1 MNLENLHKQKTVIS
15 EGLSK
20 EYAPVSTEL
29 LLKPFFDDGW
39 RLNARKAAKGLG
51 KEHLVLKHDKYIY
64 SNGDFLTVEL
74 VNSRDGSAALNFF
87 GGYGRLVCNNGLY
100 IGDLEHG
107 RFIHRGTSIYERLEN
122 KYEQIVAHLDTL
134 KGNVETLQSRVLTE
148 DALNNALLG
157 IYKDVFEK
165 DTKKYTAIVDVS
177 TYDLKRLKRVRREAD
192 KKEDAFTVMN
202 VIQENII
209 RYGALGCNVTT
220 INKETQAV
228 ERAYKTKNASE
239 RSISSVGLNKTITNN
254 FLKAVA

>member
-1 MNLENLHKQKTVIS
+1 MNLETLHKQNTVIS

-39 RLNARKAAKGLG
+39 FIKRHKTKGLS
-51 KEHLVLKHDKYIY
+51 KEHIVLKHHDYVY
-64 SNGDFLTVEL
+64 PNGDYLTVEL

-122 KYEQIVAHLDTL
+122 KYEKIVAHLDSI
-134 KGNVETLQSRVLTE
+134 KNDVIALQNAYLTE
-148 DALNNALLG
+148 EKVHNALYG
-157 IYKDVFEK
+157 IYRDVFEK
-165 DTKKYTAIVDVS
+165 DTKKYESIVNPT
-177 TYDLKRLKRVRREAD
+177 TYDLTRLLNVRRLED
-192 KKEDAFTVMN
+192 KAQDAFTVMN
-202 VIQENII
+202 VVQENII
-209 RYGALGCNVTT
+209 RYGKLGAYVTT
-220 INKETQAV
+220 TNKETKEV
-228 ERAYKTKNASE
+228 ERVYREKRPSE
-239 RSISSVGLNKTITNN
+239 NGLGSIKLNKIITNN